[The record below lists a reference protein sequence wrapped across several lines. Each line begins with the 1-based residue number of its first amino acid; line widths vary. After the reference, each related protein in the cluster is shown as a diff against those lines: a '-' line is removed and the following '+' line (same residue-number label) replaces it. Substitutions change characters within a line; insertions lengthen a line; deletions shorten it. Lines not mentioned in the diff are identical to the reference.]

1 LIALFV
7 EGFTVY
13 FEYITKEKIEL
24 KNLLSTKINIKY
36 FDEAV
41 DFMKDLMQDK
51 TLGGSLGTIP
61 VKLAWNGTF
70 VAEG

>member
-1 LIALFV
+1 MVALFV
-7 EGFTVY
+7 EGFTFY
-13 FEYITKEKIEL
+13 FEYITMEKIEL
-24 KNLLSTKINIKY
+24 KNLLSTRINIKY

-61 VKLAWNGTF
+61 VKLAWNGKF
-70 VAEG
+70 VA